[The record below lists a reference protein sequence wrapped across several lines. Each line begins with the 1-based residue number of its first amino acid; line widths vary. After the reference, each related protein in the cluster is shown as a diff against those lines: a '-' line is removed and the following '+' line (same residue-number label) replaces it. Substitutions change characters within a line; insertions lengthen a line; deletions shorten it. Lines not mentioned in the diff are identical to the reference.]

1 LNGTMNLLEAAD
13 VLTVEYFYESR
24 HQYVWD
30 GILECHRLG
39 VSAISH
45 EGYPWVNSVMLVSTL
60 DKNTV
65 LMMGGLA
72 YLSELETYI
81 SVMSCNYYIPLLKKA
96 KQLRDLYVVG
106 QIIQNK
112 SSVASDA
119 TQAINVA
126 LQMVEDLDEG
136 VSTGDLTPRQMASA
150 TMKMVEQM
158 YHGNIESVE
167 FGIQAIDSVLIL
179 QSPDVM
185 YLPARPSVGKT
196 ALMLQIMRHMCGNL
210 RKHVGCF
217 SLEMT
222 YQQLLMR
229 WISSMS
235 GASTDDMRR
244 KAGLKED
251 DLPRI
256 THACEQI
263 SNFKFNIED
272 QGGLT
277 VGDVRAKARA
287 WKKEHDTKL
296 FIVDYFQL
304 VRGNTD
310 ADNREQELAE
320 VSRQLKEAAKET
332 ETPWLVLAQMNRNI
346 ELRRTAK
353 NPNPVPL
360 MSDIRETGQVEQD
373 ADNIAFL
380 VKVFEDADTETNDRN
395 LVIRKQRM
403 GEAPVT
409 VPLHFCKKNQTFE
422 AREWS

>member
-1 LNGTMNLLEAAD
+1 MNLLEAAD
-13 VLTVEYFYESR
+13 ALTGEHFYESR

-30 GILECHRLG
+30 GILECHKLG
-39 VSAISH
+39 VSATSH

-60 DKNTV
+60 NKTSV
-65 LMMGGLA
+65 MMMGGLA

-81 SVMSCNYYIPLLKKA
+81 SVMSCNYYIPLLQKA
-96 KQLRDLYVVG
+96 KQLRELFVVG
-106 QIIQNK
+106 QLIQDK

-119 TQAINVA
+119 AQAINVA

-136 VSTGDLTPRQMASA
+136 TSTGDLTPRQMASG
-150 TMKMVEQM
+150 TMQMVEQM

-167 FGIQAIDSVLIL
+167 FGIDIIDEKLLL
-179 QSPDVM
+179 QSPDVL
-185 YLPARPSVGKT
+185 YIPARPSVGKT

-244 KAGLKED
+244 KGGLKQE

-263 SNFKFNIED
+263 SNYKFSIED
-272 QGGLT
+272 KGGLT
-277 VGDVRAKARA
+277 VGEVRAKARA
-287 WKKEHDTKL
+287 WKKQHDTKL
-296 FIVDYFQL
+296 FIIDYFQL
-304 VRGNTD
+304 VKGNTD
-310 ADNREQELAE
+310 ADSREQELAE
-320 VSRQLKEAAKET
+320 VSRQIKEAAKET
-332 ETPWLVLAQMNRNI
+332 DTPWLVLAQMNRNI
-346 ELRRTAK
+346 ELRRTSK
-353 NPNPVPL
+353 NPNPAPL

-373 ADNIAFL
+373 ADAIAFL
-380 VKVFEDADTETNDRN
+380 VKEFEDADTETDNRN
-395 LVIRKQRM
+395 LIIRKQRM
-403 GEAPVT
+403 GEAPVS
-409 VPLHFCKKNQTFE
+409 VPLYFRKKNQVFE
-422 AREWS
+422 SRGWSDAS